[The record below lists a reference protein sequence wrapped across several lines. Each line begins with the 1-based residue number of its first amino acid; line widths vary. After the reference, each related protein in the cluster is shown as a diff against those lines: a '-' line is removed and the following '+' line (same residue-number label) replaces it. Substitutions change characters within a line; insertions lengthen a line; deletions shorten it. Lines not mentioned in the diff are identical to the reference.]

1 MRTLLPPASEDFAF
15 FVVPPFTALAA
26 AREAIGDAPLL
37 LGAQN
42 MHWADAGAFTGEIS
56 AAMLSELSIDL
67 VELGHSERR
76 QLFGETDQALN
87 LKVKTALRYGLRPL
101 LCVGDTA
108 EERDAGASAEA
119 VVRQVK
125 LAFARLSPGD
135 VGRCLIAYEPIWAI
149 GEGGVAA
156 TPDHIREIHQAI
168 NQATAELTPGSV
180 PVLYGGSV
188 TADNAPELAAEATV
202 DGLFIGRAAWEAT
215 RFAAMIRTAIS
226 ARASLPRR
234 GRGGE
239 FHSGDLKIKLRGNLA
254 LSQRRGGALRK
265 FTWSRSAFERMN
277 ADEAE
282 SERRGSERRIE
293 AGPRGAIERRQTV
306 EPPPL
311 LRREAEGDPM
321 LIALARLKPGRR
333 EVGDVRRIG
342 KGLRLQSNS
351 REP

>member
-1 MRTLLPPASEDFAF
+1 MSLIACGKIVLELCGIVGDGRSGGGLVLDFDFDAVHAGTCSRLTEVDLATFWIGTGWKMNKTVAETHRYISALRALLPPASEDFAF

-56 AAMLSELSIDL
+56 AAMLSELSIDI

-87 LKVKTALRYGLRPL
+87 LKVKTALRYRLRPL

-125 LAFARLSPGD
+125 LAFAGLAPSD
-135 VGRCLIAYEPIWAI
+135 VGRCMIAYEPIWAI

-156 TPDHIREIHQAI
+156 TPEHIREVHRAIDQAI
-168 NQATAELTPGSV
+168 AELAPGKA

-202 DGLFIGRAAWEAT
+202 NGLFIGRAAWDPT
-215 RFAAMIRTAIS
+215 RFAAMIRS
-226 ARASLPRR
+226 AMAARGVLRAEESVTVSRSGEEKIELHGSLV
-234 GRGGE
+234 
-239 FHSGDLKIKLRGNLA
+239 S
-254 LSQRRGGALRK
+254 SQRRG
-265 FTWSRSAFERMN
+265 
-277 ADEAE
+277 
-282 SERRGSERRIE
+282 
-293 AGPRGAIERRQTV
+293 
-306 EPPPL
+306 
-311 LRREAEGDPM
+311 
-321 LIALARLKPGRR
+321 
-333 EVGDVRRIG
+333 DVRNAG
-342 KGLRLQSNS
+342 
-351 REP
+351 